1 MMPARGNLGLMQWLR
16 RRSTPAQPKDPLT
29 PMQRYAQEFIA
40 ASRWSARHG
49 IEQSPVRPQPRPDF
63 IDKGKADP
71 VLQRLLGHYENQDL
85 VSQALAVQMLLL
97 RELSVAI
104 EVPLMLTMG
113 WFEIEGKAS
122 YQHGEELR
130 LKLVEEG
137 GAPFLVDGLPF
148 HVWLT
153 SPAFEVIDATLP
165 TILAQVTGNQNLAR
179 RVVYLSN
186 QTPNP
191 RVIYHPTIV
200 GDRFLVDIGVAVDLG

>member
-1 MMPARGNLGLMQWLR
+1 MSFTRGSQGLGAWLR
-16 RRSTPAQPKDPLT
+16 RWSAPALSIAPLS

-40 ASRWSARHG
+40 ASRWSAAHG
-49 IEQSPVRPQPRPDF
+49 IEQSPVRLKPRPDLV
-63 IDKGKADP
+63 DMKKADP
-71 VLQRLLGHYENQDL
+71 VLQRLLGHYEDREL
-85 VSQALAVQMLLL
+85 ALQALAVQMLLL

-165 TILAQVTGNQNLAR
+165 TILETLSGSWKRVQLASR
-179 RVVYLSN
+179 TR
-186 QTPNP
+186 T
-191 RVIYHPTIV
+191 
-200 GDRFLVDIGVAVDLG
+200 